1 MKTLGLVLACAA
13 AAGVSADPADPL
25 AAASQTKG
33 WVSYSVPLA
42 GAEGA
47 CCFEN
52 WQRGKPVRRAC
63 RLDRSKRD
71 GMFGTLGGSGRR
83 FDDRKLR
90 PAGRPT
96 LAMYLR
102 FERGAVRELL
112 AVGGDCPVEAGSHA
126 VRTLDG
132 VTPEASAALLL
143 RLIEAPD
150 EDLADE
156 ALHALVQHER
166 VGTDALLAIVR
177 DGRRPP
183 SARRQALFWLGDSDD
198 PRALAEIERILSR

>member
-1 MKTLGLVLACAA
+1 VRALGLVLACAV
-13 AAGVSADPADPL
+13 AAGVSADPL

-33 WVSYSVPLA
+33 WVNYSVPLA
-42 GAEGA
+42 GSEGP

-63 RLDRSKRD
+63 RLDRSQRD
-71 GMFGTLGGSGRR
+71 GMFGTLGGSGDR
-83 FDDRKLR
+83 FDHRKLR

-96 LAMYLR
+96 LVMYLR

-112 AVGGDCPVEAGSHA
+112 AVGGDCPVEAGSHV
-126 VRTLDG
+126 VRTLEG

-143 RLIEAPD
+143 GLIEAPD

-166 VGTDALLAIVR
+166 VGTDALLTIVR
-177 DGRRPP
+177 DSRRPP

-198 PRALAEIERILSR
+198 PRALAEIERILTR